1 MTIRVLAWFGPK
13 TEQTLLN
20 AQAALSDFEPDSKI
34 EWISDVYEM
43 TALGI
48 TRMPAIIINEKLKSA
63 GRIPSVHEIKSWI
76 EKEIA
81 KELAA

>member
-1 MTIRVLAWFGPK
+1 MTIRVLGWFGPK

-20 AQAALSDFEPDSKI
+20 AQAALNDFEADSKV
-34 EWISDVYEM
+34 EWISDVYE
-43 TALGI
+43 TVALGI
-48 TRMPAIIINEKLKSA
+48 THTPAIIINEKLKSS

-76 EKEIA
+76 EKELE